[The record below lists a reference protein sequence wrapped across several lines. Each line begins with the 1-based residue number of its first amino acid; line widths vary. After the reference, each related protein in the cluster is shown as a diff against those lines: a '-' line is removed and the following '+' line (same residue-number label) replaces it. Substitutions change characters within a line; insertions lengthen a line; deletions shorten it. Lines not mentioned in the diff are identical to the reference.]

1 MKTKKRFLSI
11 LLSLVLVLGLMPGMS
26 LTALAWD
33 GDPYAALLNTTTAV
47 NFDGKEWY
55 LIENNST
62 AVDAGTVTL
71 LSKECVAASQYNSSE
86 SYVEYASSTV
96 KTAVDN
102 WYNNNITSNAKT
114 AVFDN
119 KMFLLTKDQAN
130 AMTTDT
136 RKCSQASEA
145 NDNYWW
151 LCSPGSF
158 GNFAS
163 CVYGGNGNVLAYGY
177 SVVCALGVRPALK
190 LNLSSVI
197 FSSESKTFT
206 VGSAAS
212 YSVIVTAGSNMTKTE
227 TSGAASQTD
236 LSGTMT
242 DVVYTADDGYYFPT
256 DYSVATVNGISVT
269 RNSYTQITVSGTPT
283 ADASITLT
291 APTAKTTPDA
301 PTTVTVVNCTTA
313 DNNDGKLTGVT
324 AAMEYK
330 KSDAESWTAGT
341 GSDIT
346 GLVPGTYYV
355 RKGDRYDQC
364 V

>member
-1 MKTKKRFLSI
+1 MTKILKRPLSI
-11 LLSLVLVLGLMPGMS
+11 LLAVLMIAGVFAALP
-26 LTALAWD
+26 LTAYASD
-33 GDPYAALLNTTTAV
+33 DPYAELLNTTTAV

-71 LSKECVAASQYNSSE
+71 LSKECVAASQYNSSG

-145 NDNYWW
+145 NYNYWW

-177 SVVCALGVRPALK
+177 SVVYALGVRPALK

-206 VGSAAS
+206 VGSAANDIIINS
-212 YSVIVTAGSNMTKTE
+212 AEHGSVTANPAS
-227 TSGAASQTD
+227 AAA
-236 LSGTMT
+236 GT
-242 DVVYTADDGYYFPT
+242 
-256 DYSVATVNGISVT
+256 TV
-269 RNSYTQITVSGTPT
+269 
-283 ADASITLT
+283 TLT
-291 APTAKTTPDA
+291 AQPDEGCKLKNISA
-301 PTTVTVVNCTTA
+301 YKGIVSDSFSSQYNVYDYSGTHFNLKVDETSAYGWTIGYGKDDPVVKVTS
-313 DNNDGKLTGVT
+313 
-324 AAMEYK
+324 K
-330 KSDAESWTAGT
+330 K
-341 GSDIT
+341 
-346 GLVPGTYYV
+346 
-355 RKGDRYDQC
+355 
-364 V
+364 